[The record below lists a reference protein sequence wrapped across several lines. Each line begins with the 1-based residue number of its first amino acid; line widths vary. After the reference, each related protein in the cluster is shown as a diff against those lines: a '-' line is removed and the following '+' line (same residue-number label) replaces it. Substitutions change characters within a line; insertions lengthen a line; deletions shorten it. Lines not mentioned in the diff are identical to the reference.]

1 MSRGRHHAA
10 RCFVLIDG
18 LIAALSKSGPVSPTP
33 GHDGHKEEGH
43 SDGHKEGEGSHG
55 AAVKKPHKGGHKH
68 KHDSR
73 VSSISFQFEGDI
85 VVSHQ
90 PRAACCA
97 SRSTR
102 RRRAW
107 RGSSLRSGPS
117 PKGNS
122 TSRRPNSNLNLTLA
136 TPTPH
141 PHQVPRA
148 GPTLTL

>member
-85 VVSHQ
+85 VRQWLQHQLGINSALHPPPLASLVS
-90 PRAACCA
+90 
-97 SRSTR
+97 R
-102 RRRAW
+102 RRRVFMYD
-107 RGSSLRSGPS
+107 SSPYH
-117 PKGNS
+117 
-122 TSRRPNSNLNLTLA
+122 TVDITLLA
-136 TPTPH
+136 EPC
-141 PHQVPRA
+141 
-148 GPTLTL
+148 